1 MDWSLKTLKKFHSG
15 MNSEIKKFVSSF
27 RVARFATSDQNA
39 QPHVIPICFEIGN
52 DLNIYSAI
60 DSKPKSGDF
69 NTLKRVKNIRKNP
82 KVSVLFDEYTE
93 DWEQLAYVL
102 IRGEARVETGGIER
116 EYGEDLLRDK
126 YRQYGDYLMPGC
138 PVIVISPKNIY
149 SWGNI

>member
-1 MDWSLKTLKKFHSG
+1 MD
-15 MNSEIKKFVSSF
+15 SEIRKFVSRF

-60 DSKPKSGDF
+60 DGKPKSGGF

-82 KVSVLFDEYTE
+82 KVSVLFDKYTE
-93 DWEQLAYVL
+93 NWEKLAYVL
-102 IRGEARVETGGIER
+102 IRGEARVETDGIER
-116 EYGEDLLRDK
+116 EYGEGLLRDK

>member
-1 MDWSLKTLKKFHSG
+1 MD
-15 MNSEIKKFVSSF
+15 SEIRKFVSRF

-52 DLNIYSAI
+52 DLIYSAI
-60 DSKPKSGDF
+60 DGKPKSGDF

-93 DWEQLAYVL
+93 NWEQLAYVL
-102 IRGEARVETGGIER
+102 IRGEARVETDGSER
-116 EYGEDLLRDK
+116 EYGEGLLRDK
-126 YRQYGDYLMPGC
+126 YRQYGNYLMPGC

>member
-1 MDWSLKTLKKFHSG
+1 
-15 MNSEIKKFVSSF
+15 MNSEIRKFVSRF

-52 DLNIYSAI
+52 DLIYSAI
-60 DSKPKSGDF
+60 DGKPKSGGF

-93 DWEQLAYVL
+93 NWEQLAYVL
-102 IRGEARVETGGIER
+102 IRGEARVETDGIER

-126 YRQYGDYLMPGC
+126 YRQYGDYLMSGC

>member
-1 MDWSLKTLKKFHSG
+1 MD
-15 MNSEIKKFVSSF
+15 SEIRKFVSRV

-60 DSKPKSGDF
+60 DGKPKSGDF

-93 DWEQLAYVL
+93 NWEQLAYVL
-102 IRGEARVETGGIER
+102 IRGEARVETDGIER
-116 EYGEDLLRDK
+116 EYGLSL
-126 YRQYGDYLMPGC
+126 
-138 PVIVISPKNIY
+138 IHI
-149 SWGNI
+149 